1 MIYSSILDLVGNTP
15 LIELKRLEEKYGLK
29 AKLVA
34 KVEFFNPAGSIKDRV
49 GLEMINKAEKDGT
62 LKPGGTIIE
71 PTSGNTGVGLACVA
85 AAKGYKV
92 ILTMPETMSLE
103 RRMLLKAYN
112 AEVILTDGKKGM
124 AGAIEKA
131 NELQKEIPGSIITGQ
146 FVNPANPDAHYKTT
160 GPEIWRDTEGNV
172 DYIVAGVGT
181 GGTLTGTARYL
192 KEQKSS
198 VKAIAIE
205 PDTSAVMSG
214 EPAGAHGLQGIG
226 AGFIPE
232 IMDMSLVD
240 EIIKRSTEDAYKAA
254 RELVACEGILCGITS
269 GAALSAAIEVA
280 KREENKDKLIVVI
293 LPDTGERYLSTD
305 LYK

>member
-15 LIELKRLEEKYGLK
+15 LIEVKRLEEKYGLK

-254 RELVACEGILCGITS
+254 RELVAWEGILCGITS

>member
-131 NELQKEIPGSIITGQ
+131 NELQKEIPGAIITGQ

-293 LPDTGERYLSTD
+293 LPDIGERYLSTD

>member
-254 RELVACEGILCGITS
+254 RELVAWEGILCGITS